1 MAGDLG
7 SQMMRKRE
15 RERDGVKRLV
25 PVAFLIGLL
34 AGAAIVA
41 SVWLVPC
48 DEERQMCDTALEYS
62 EGYNERLTEE
72 VEFWRTWAAMRG
84 VEPREGEER

>member
-1 MAGDLG
+1 
-7 SQMMRKRE
+7 MMRKRE
-15 RERDGVKRLV
+15 KERDGVKKLI

-34 AGAAIVA
+34 AGAAAVA
-41 SVWLVPC
+41 AFWLVPC
-48 DEERQMCDTALEYS
+48 ENGRRACETGLEYS

-72 VEFWRTWAAMRG
+72 VEFWRAQAEMRG